1 MVTHTRREKT
11 IRPRTLETR
20 FRQAIR
26 NFSGTALVSKTQPNL
41 SLMVKKVA
49 LTQLDNYPIG
59 GCESMR
65 LNKQAPLYQLADQ
78 CRAAVSGLHNRSE
91 NREAPQKSTTQ
102 EYLRLAAT
110 LIKRSYHTP
119 GGLSEALQKTECS
132 STFYKRL
139 AAVHYALLQHHEML
153 MERLTET
160 ASDAQ
165 SRLLMHQFNLHLS
178 RLMQLSELQE
188 TGFISTRRKRLSKR
202 QALRGLPA
210 NWRHDLYLRAG
221 HSKYSLPILVAS
233 LTGCRPA
240 ELQHGVAVCREIDPV
255 TGEDFIAFCIRGAK
269 VKSGQGQPRRI
280 IKYSVSDP
288 HPLVREIC
296 KFAYCSDDVPV
307 QEVKIESA
315 VNFTVEVRRLASN
328 LWPQHRQSVTA
339 YCFRHQWAADM
350 KAFTDGDSVS
360 RGLGHASAKTRRTY
374 GTAGQGGKNG
384 LTPLAIVATNPV
396 RTFMAESR
404 YRSAPTS
411 IEPW

>member
-1 MVTHTRREKT
+1 M
-11 IRPRTLETR
+11 IRVDP
-20 FRQAIR
+20 Q
-26 NFSGTALVSKTQPNL
+26 V
-41 SLMVKKVA
+41 
-49 LTQLDNYPIG
+49 
-59 GCESMR
+59 
-65 LNKQAPLYQLADQ
+65 PLHQLADECQ
-78 CRAAVSGLHNRSE
+78 KVVSSLQKRSE
-91 NREAPQKSTTQ
+91 KREAPQKRTTQ

-110 LIKRSYHTP
+110 LIKRSFYTP
-119 GGLSEALQKTECS
+119 GGLSEVLQATEYS

-139 AAVHYALLQHHEML
+139 AAVQYTLLQHHEML
-153 MERLTET
+153 MARLTEKT
-160 ASDAQ
+160 DAIQ
-165 SRLLMHQFNLHLS
+165 SRHLTHQLNLHLS
-178 RLMQLSELQE
+178 RLTQLHELQK
-188 TGFISTRRKRLSKR
+188 TGFISTRRKRRSKR

-221 HSKYSLPILVAS
+221 HGKYSLPILVAS

-269 VKSGQGQPRRI
+269 VKSGQGQPWRI

-315 VNFTVEVRRLASN
+315 VNFTVEVRRLASK

-374 GTAGQGGKNG
+374 GTAGQGGKYG

-396 RTFMAESR
+396 RTFTTDPR
-404 YRSAPTS
+404 RQSAPES
-411 IEPW
+411 IEP